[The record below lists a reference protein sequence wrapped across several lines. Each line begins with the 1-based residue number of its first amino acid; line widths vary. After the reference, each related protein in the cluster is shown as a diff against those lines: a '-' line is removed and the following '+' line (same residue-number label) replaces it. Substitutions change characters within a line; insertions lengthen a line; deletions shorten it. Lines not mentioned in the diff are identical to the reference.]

1 MDIDLSLLHSQTV
14 KEIDISGTYNL
25 PKEYCLDPSII
36 KIENIK
42 LTGKVYMSSSFDNID
57 ELVDYIKAEITGN
70 IIIEDCISLEP
81 LEYPISVEYDDILEE
96 SCKKDENTL
105 DIFQFLWENI
115 VLEIPLQ
122 FTKVEDLSKFHG
134 DGWRLISEDE
144 LKKTNNNPFS
154 ELLKDYKEE

>member
-1 MDIDLSLLHSQTV
+1 MNIDLSLLHSQTI
-14 KEIDISGTYNL
+14 KEIKIDGIYSI
-25 PKEYCLDPSII
+25 PKEYYTDNTVI
-36 KIENIK
+36 KAENINVI
-42 LTGKVYMSSSFDNID
+42 GKVYMSQSIDNID
-57 ELVDYIKAEITGN
+57 ELVDHIQAKITGCL
-70 IIIEDCISLEP
+70 IIEDSISLEP
-81 LEYPISVEYDDILEE
+81 LEYPISIEYDDILEE
-96 SCKKDENTL
+96 NCKKNENTL

-144 LKKTNNNPFS
+144 LKTSKNNPFS